1 MRIRNASLGHQSI
14 LGIRFDNESIL
25 GIRFRKSD
33 NANTEC
39 ISRPPYSTPHALSR
53 DTLDWWISISWAG
66 PNPHSGQTYDRTSI
80 VYISACYNNLYYQ
93 IVLTLLAIDLRKYIQ
108 KSYCVAVHVMIM
120 SAIMNV
126 RQLSVILGSTV
137 VSPYVGMARK
147 QNGGYNASISV
158 QTLIF
163 HLVVDSTRL
172 KTVRSALWRCPKS
185 TVALKLL
192 ENVVKVTNL
201 EVVKIEFRHLPVLL
215 LSFFFSSQPSA
226 LTRAVLK
233 TKHPQIAVKFFED
246 VPFEL
251 SF

>member
-1 MRIRNASLGHQSI
+1 MYHHLPN
-14 LGIRFDNESIL
+14 
-25 GIRFRKSD
+25 
-33 NANTEC
+33 
-39 ISRPPYSTPHALSR
+39 LSKGWHEPAI
-53 DTLDWWISISWAG
+53 DVA
-66 PNPHSGQTYDRTSI
+66 QE
-80 VYISACYNNLYYQ
+80 Q
-93 IVLTLLAIDLRKYIQ
+93 VLTHSPLLNSYS
-108 KSYCVAVHVMIM
+108 KSPPQPIIM
-120 SAIMNV
+120 AL
-126 RQLSVILGSTV
+126 QLLLGSTV

-163 HLVVDSTRL
+163 YLVMNPTRL
-172 KTVRSALWRCPKS
+172 KTVRSALWHCPNS
-185 TVALKLL
+185 TVALRLL

-201 EVVKIEFRHLPVLL
+201 EVVKIEFRHLPILLL
-215 LSFFFSSQPSA
+215 LSSFFFSQPSA